1 MPASS
6 YGGCEPYGTTSRVC
20 QLSYHAI
27 QGAVQPA
34 HKFKSQV
41 PQQSHKGSETQSTE
55 EPAGSCAP
63 RLTQQNSE
71 TVIVCNFQLTQ
82 TFLLELHP

>member
-20 QLSYHAI
+20 QLSYHTI

-34 HKFKSQV
+34 HKFKSSIKVVRPRAQKSPLALV
-41 PQQSHKGSETQSTE
+41 LLGLPNRILRQSLYATFSLRKLSF
-55 EPAGSCAP
+55 
-63 RLTQQNSE
+63 L
-71 TVIVCNFQLTQ
+71 NFT
-82 TFLLELHP
+82 HSGAV

>member
-41 PQQSHKGSETQSTE
+41 PQQSTE
-55 EPAGSCAP
+55 KPAGSCAP
-63 RLTQQNSE
+63 RLTQQYPKA
-71 TVIVCNFQLTQ
+71 VIVGYLQLMQ
-82 TFLLELHP
+82 TSSLELHPQWGCI